1 MNDVK
6 LGTADIAAQ
15 ARSASSSRTTEFEQ
29 NSVKTTP
36 TESSQQA
43 SQVSPSE
50 ATQQAAEEQQAPI
63 AQQDVK
69 QAVTSLNDYVQNI
82 ERDLEFSLDDDSGKM
97 VVTVID
103 KETSEVVRQIPDE
116 VALRLAQD
124 LQQDEPLSLF
134 NAKV

>member
-6 LGTADIAAQ
+6 LGSAEIAPQ

-29 NSVKTTP
+29 NSVKTTT
-36 TESSQQA
+36 TESSQA
-43 SQVSPSE
+43 SQVSSTE
-50 ATQQAAEEQQAPI
+50 ASQQAAEEQQAPI